1 VSATLRSSILI
12 TLTHASSPPAAR
24 NAPSAL
30 NASARTGRLNRVTLD
45 SNAHLPSSRLAK
57 SLTQASSEPVA
68 KVLPSGATATTFTM
82 SSCSSVKLSS
92 TSPEEG
98 WRTYTALSAPQVTRR
113 ASSPEPM

>member
-1 VSATLRSSILI
+1 MI

-30 NASARTGRLNRVTLD
+30 NASARTGRLNLVTLD
-45 SNAHLPSSRLAK
+45 SNALLPSSNAK